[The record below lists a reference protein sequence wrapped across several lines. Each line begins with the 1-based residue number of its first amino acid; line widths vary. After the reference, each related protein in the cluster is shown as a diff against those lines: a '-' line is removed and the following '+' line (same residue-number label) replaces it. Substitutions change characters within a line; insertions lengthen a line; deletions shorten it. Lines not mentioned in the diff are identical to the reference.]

1 MPDTYAIGSIPP
13 ISAWE
18 GHTATFT
25 VTGPAGPGTKFS
37 IQPSRQPKGKIAI
50 GEATGIFTYTPTS
63 DDRETFTVVFRAGQ
77 TDQTVSV
84 APQPRLPSDFNIIE
98 HVSNPPD
105 PASRLYLTYFEEDA
119 GRTVF
124 NNQSDY
130 TNKADVEIE
139 TKHVR
144 VVGVKLVIDRS
155 NDPASLY
162 KRLNDRGDL
171 RQLTLCADEVVI
183 GSPINLPGTEV
194 CIYARILRFELGAT
208 INTTPLSVKT
218 APVKGIWDGDKVVEK
233 PGRDEGL
240 RGQNASNVYLLAH
253 KIETVGGGPFVIA
266 NGANGQP
273 ARAGTEGKA
282 GASYKIWDGRYEAK
296 SGFGVKKWLDLA
308 GVIKEAQAKDNATDY
323 PVVSAEIWAVGQA
336 APSYKV
342 TCIING
348 TVKDNG
354 EPMKEVPTSGSPPKA
369 YPGAPGHGGDGG
381 RIVTTFAKQLEGHVW
396 QNAGATGAMAQNVP
410 AAAKG
415 QPSKW
420 SVVKVTYHPQYL
432 TPDLEM
438 GGVFVMFKNINQE
451 TENGPPGIAPGPNP
465 EVRACPGSITQA
477 QFAWDWLSAPAVR
490 AFIGYARDLILSG
503 HTEGLRE
510 KLVLYRD
517 LIAQAAQHSG
527 LVLKADHFTA
537 QAQGSLTASAL
548 EGELTGLIQI
558 LDGPY
563 DYFGNPAGWVPML
576 SFQANYELFEAEIK
590 IAIRVMFLAHWLE
603 TTSDRKQKAATYL
616 EKAMDSMRQETDKA
630 LADYDVAQN
639 KIGDLDSRLN
649 RMTQDIEN
657 NAKELST
664 IEAALRSK
672 VKGDLKVEHIL
683 RSSGKII
690 GGAMQLIPVG
700 QPVVGSFGKSVTA
713 LADIDL
719 DDWKGSAVK
728 IASPLAKV
736 AAQKIGEKA
745 KKAFTEL
752 KSAKEKEKKD
762 ADDKDKAFKEA
773 VAEAELEEKV
783 EKHLEEQKAAKDSII
798 DAFKGFAVTEDDI
811 DERLE
816 KVLADAPGYK
826 EIVEKVKDLNK
837 RKASFMEELLSVL
850 DTIHACSTTILKNQL
865 ALIKLRGQLNVTLE
879 GLNPEAVQYV
889 RDMGQRARDR
899 LLLYQYYLVK
909 SYQYLML
916 TDLPIIDYRS
926 QKLIDGFAN
935 ALKTSPDGTLSANEY
950 DKLKTI
956 FEDQLSEVGK
966 TIIQWYQSHAA
977 KHTGSLRVNLT
988 KEQIATLNK
997 DDEVE
1002 IDLLWALDS
1011 LREDIRI
1018 TGIETASVQL
1028 AQQPTEIRDFSIE
1041 YRHDGISR
1049 IRAGGLLYL
1058 FRTGQYRIASGKG
1071 EPTADQYRNDK
1082 TYWTSDITYNPPPVP
1097 SPPGSRG
1104 TLTIEES
1111 KIDASEESL
1120 VRKLIKGNA
1129 DEKNPLLSFR
1139 PSAWTKL
1146 MITRSGNYKGD
1157 LTSLT
1162 LNIKY
1167 VFNRVSER
1175 LSTLVVKGDHDN
1187 APLIRC
1193 EPLDVNQCGDGYGSF
1208 VRTYDKEI
1216 SGNVTLRAPARY
1228 AQRSFVGWRVGT
1240 SDQPGSGSLRPDP
1253 VLKLDL
1259 KKRDQR
1265 VEAVYEAA
1273 SGVPVE
1279 EDKNVWPPAPAGWN
1293 RDDWTLTNKSPREIR
1308 LATLIAF
1315 ETVRKE
1321 VDIVVNEP
1329 LGDHIIK
1336 LSFDRVEVKPGE
1348 IVRFSVATNPA
1359 ERRGDRS
1366 WIRFEWNDG
1375 REGPEGNFAVY
1386 FAMDGSLASRRK
1398 HYDQESATEEI
1409 GLDAAN
1415 RALTFKG

>member
-25 VTGPAGPGTKFS
+25 VTGPAGSGTKFS
-37 IQPSRQPKGKIAI
+37 IRPSRQPKGKIAI
-50 GEATGIFTYTPTS
+50 GETTGIFTYTPTS
-63 DDRETFTVVFRAGQ
+63 DDREDFTVVFRAGQ
-77 TDQTVSV
+77 TDQTVLV
-84 APQPRLPSDFNIIE
+84 APQPRVPSDFNIIE

-105 PASRLYLTYFEEDA
+105 PASRLYLTYFEKDVGKA
-119 GRTVF
+119 VF

-130 TNKADVEIE
+130 TDEAEVKIE
-139 TKHVR
+139 TKQVT
-144 VVGVKLVIDRS
+144 VVGVKLIIDRS
-155 NDPASLY
+155 NDPAALY
-162 KRLNDRGDL
+162 KKLNDRTDL
-171 RQLTLCADEVVI
+171 RELTLCADEVVI
-183 GSPINLPGTEV
+183 RSPINLPGTEV
-194 CIYARILRFELGAT
+194 CIYARILRFEAGGS
-208 INTTPLSVKT
+208 INTTPLSVRT
-218 APVKGIWDGDKVVEK
+218 APVKGIWNGDTVVEK
-233 PGRDEGL
+233 PGRNEGL
-240 RGQNASNVYLLAH
+240 RGQSAANVYLLAQ
-253 KIETVGGGPFVIA
+253 KIETEGGGPFVIA

-273 ARAGTEGKA
+273 ARAGTEGKP

-296 SGFGVKKWLDLA
+296 SSLGAKKWLELA
-308 GVIKEAQAKDNATDY
+308 AEIKAAQARDNATDY

-348 TVKDNG
+348 GVKDNG
-354 EPMKEVPTSGSPPKA
+354 DPMKEVPTSGSAPKA

-381 RIVTTFAKQLEGHVW
+381 RIVSTLTRQLEGLVS
-396 QNAGATGAMAQNVP
+396 QNPGVVGAMAQNVP

-415 QPSKW
+415 TPSKW

-438 GGVFVMFKNINQE
+438 GGVFVMFKNINME
-451 TENGPPGIAPGPNP
+451 TEDGPPGIAPGPNP
-465 EVRACPGSITQA
+465 DVRAYPGSLTQA
-477 QFAWDWLSAPAVR
+477 QAAWAWLNADAVR

-510 KLVLYRD
+510 KLVVYRD
-517 LIAQAAQHSG
+517 TTAHASQHG
-527 LVLKADHFTA
+527 GFVLKANHLMVPVGT
-537 QAQGSLTASAL
+537 SLTASAL
-548 EGELTGLIQI
+548 ADELTGLIQI

-576 SFQANYELFEAEIK
+576 SFQANYELFEAEVK

-603 TTSDRKQKAATYL
+603 TTSDRKQKAATSL
-616 EKAMDSMRQETDKA
+616 EKVVNSLREETDKA

-639 KIGDLDSRLN
+639 KIGDLDSRLI
-649 RMTQDIEN
+649 RMTQDIED

-664 IEAALRSK
+664 IETALRSK

-700 QPVVGSFGKSVTA
+700 QPVTGSFGKSVTA

-762 ADDKDKAFKEA
+762 AEDKDKAFKEA
-773 VAEAELEEKV
+773 LAEAELEEKV
-783 EKHLEEQKAAKDSII
+783 EKHMEEQKAAKDSII
-798 DAFKGFAVTEDDI
+798 DAFKGFAVTEEDI

-850 DTIHACSTTILKNQL
+850 DTIHDCSTTILKNQL

-916 TDLPIIDYRS
+916 KDLPIIDYRS

-935 ALKTSPDGTLSANEY
+935 ALKTSPDGTLSSNEY
-950 DKLKTI
+950 DKLRAI

-977 KHTGSLRVNLT
+977 KHTGNLRVNLT

-1002 IDLLWALDS
+1002 LDLLWALDS

-1018 TGIETASVQL
+1018 TGIETAAVQL

-1097 SPPGSRG
+1097 SPGARG

-1120 VRKLIKGNA
+1120 IRKLIKGNA

-1162 LNIKY
+1162 LNVKY

-1240 SDQPGSGSLRPDP
+1240 SEQPGSGALRPDP
-1253 VLKLDL
+1253 LLKLDL

-1265 VEAVYEAA
+1265 VEAVYETA

-1308 LATLIAF
+1308 LATVNAI
-1315 ETVRKE
+1315 ETVMKE

-1336 LSFDRVEVKPGE
+1336 LSFDRVEVQPGGM
-1348 IVRFSVATNPA
+1348 VRISVATNPA
-1359 ERRGDRS
+1359 ERRGDRA

-1375 REGPEGNFAVY
+1375 REGAEGNFNVY
-1386 FAMDGSLASRRK
+1386 FAMDGSVSSRRK
-1398 HYDQESATEEI
+1398 RYDQESAVEEI
-1409 GLDAAN
+1409 GLDVAN
-1415 RALTFKG
+1415 RVLTFKG